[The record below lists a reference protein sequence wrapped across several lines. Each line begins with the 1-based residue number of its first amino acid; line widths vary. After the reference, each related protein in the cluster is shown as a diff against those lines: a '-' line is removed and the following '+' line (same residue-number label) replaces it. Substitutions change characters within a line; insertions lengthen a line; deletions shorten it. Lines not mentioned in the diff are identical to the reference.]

1 MTRKTLAASAALLG
15 LGLIAATHWRMA
27 AREQAALAA
36 HPPTGQFV
44 TVEGLQVHLQVAG
57 SGPDLVLIHGA
68 NGNLREFT
76 FALMDRLSD
85 RYRVIAVDRP
95 GLGYSDPLP
104 DADATVA
111 GQARVL
117 RAAVAQIGVENPLVL
132 GQSYGGTVALAWAL
146 QDMPAGLILV
156 SAPSLPWPGELDPWY
171 RMTASAIGR
180 ATLVPLAS
188 AFVAQSYVRRAI
200 DGVFAPQT
208 VPEGYADHLGI
219 DLTLRR
225 QSMAVNALQINAL
238 RPEVEAMQQD
248 YPRLT
253 LPVELV
259 HGDADTIVPLSIH
272 SQPLMALI
280 PNGALTVL
288 KNAGHMPHHT
298 HPEDVIAAI
307 DRAAL
312 RAGLR

>member
-1 MTRKTLAASAALLG
+1 MTRKILAASVALLG
-15 LGLIAATHWRMA
+15 LGLIAGVQWRLS
-27 AREQAALAA
+27 AREAAAEAA
-36 HPPTGQFV
+36 HPPSGQFV
-44 TVEGLQVHLQVAG
+44 TTGAGRVHLHVAG

-76 FALMDRLSD
+76 FALVDRLSD

-104 DADATVA
+104 GRDATVA
-111 GQARVL
+111 GQAAAL
-117 RAAVAQIGVENPLVL
+117 RQAVAQIGVENPIVL
-132 GQSYGGTVALAWAL
+132 GQSYGGTVALGWAL
-146 QDMPAGLILV
+146 QQPPAALVLV

-171 RMTASAIGR
+171 RITASALGR

-188 AFVAQSYVRRAI
+188 AFVTEGYVRRAI

-208 VPEGYADHLGI
+208 PPAGYADHLGL

-225 QSMAVNALQINAL
+225 GSMSVNAMQINAL
-238 RPEVEAMQQD
+238 RPQVEAMQEQ
-248 YPRLT
+248 YAGLT

-259 HGDADTIVPLSIH
+259 HGDSDSIVPLHIH
-272 SQPLMALI
+272 SQPLAQIL

-288 KNAGHMPHHT
+288 PGVGHMPHHT
-298 HPEDVIAAI
+298 HPDAVIAAI
-307 DRAAL
+307 DRAAA